1 MNNNNINPRKL
12 ISNRLRD
19 VSSTR
24 HASRLAE
31 CTTIESS
38 LCSTTNISSNTNEE
52 DDGIHPLAKLANKRS
67 YNPQPSLD
75 DGITGGGSSISC
87 SNHFSGM
94 NTTLSILERVAP
106 HSIVVPENSAIASL
120 DNDMNNNKA
129 QKEQRVAV
137 WNAITTLSTL
147 CDEVNEL
154 EISFREGILPSIVLF
169 SAEDYSDGEFN
180 SGRKSTSK
188 KDILDEQLQSKRESN
203 LLSNIG
209 KFMPTLQLACNG
221 SNRLK
226 RLVMNMVMQLG
237 GVQTPC
243 VVPVHDD
250 NDNEQGIR
258 QGSEEEILSESA
270 SNSGAGGTSSNP
282 NAGSHVNNTRNN
294 QREELQPP
302 VFGQG
307 VPMFRLGKAICTALR
322 LLISI
327 DTAISSNTDLLEA
340 WGMYK
345 DVVMEWST
353 QKHNETTTPTEEEEE
368 FESFER
374 MMIQLDYNLLSC
386 RSFINAIEQN
396 FDPTNRF
403 HNANFPLYDEIKS
416 ILATLYGQYCER
428 INTELETS
436 ERVDCIG
443 VYGMYILY
451 RHLLPPNVIPD
462 VKLHK
467 SLWSVFPAMYP
478 IMEIYGP
485 NCYFIPREFMM
496 KYGSYKGVKGCSAD
510 IPEIRSGVAS
520 MVLKWDGSFKVRV
533 NKIRVGA
540 LGWLARA
547 DSELSPNV
555 PQPRTTI
562 NVDADEEDVEDDMI
576 TSSLESIEAT
586 TSCILRGIQI
596 LHSASILLR
605 SHLMSHRALG
615 LAYDPNHISC
625 LISLIKVIKS
635 IEKLLKVRRR
645 TAVVSF
651 QRCTLKMIAQNILK
665 RFDKVRS
672 FVDQC
677 SSSIDFT
684 SDSDR
689 SRSITRVTACL
700 TALEGVLKGTSSFS
714 PIRRQVSIFV
724 IQTCY

>member
-1 MNNNNINPRKL
+1 MNINPTKL
-12 ISNRLRD
+12 ISNRLRE
-19 VSSTR
+19 VSSTQ

-38 LCSTTNISSNTNEE
+38 LYSTTYTATSTNSEEE

-67 YNPQPSLD
+67 YNPQPPLD

-94 NTTLSILERVAP
+94 NTTLCILERVAP

-120 DNDMNNNKA
+120 DNDMNNNEA
-129 QKEQRVAV
+129 QREQRVAV

-147 CDEVNEL
+147 CDEINEL
-154 EISFREGILPSIVLF
+154 ELSFREGILPSIVLF
-169 SAEDYSDGEFN
+169 SADDNADGEYN
-180 SGRKSTSK
+180 NGRKSTSK
-188 KDILDEQLQSKRESN
+188 KDILDEQIQSQRESN

-209 KFMPTLQLACNG
+209 KFIPTLQLACNG
-221 SNRLK
+221 TNRLK

-250 NDNEQGIR
+250 EQGIR
-258 QGSEEEILSESA
+258 QGSEENMSESA

-282 NAGSHVNNTRNN
+282 NAGSHVNNTRDN

-302 VFGQG
+302 IFGQG

-353 QKHNETTTPTEEEEE
+353 QKHNDTTPTEEQEE

-403 HNANFPLYDEIKS
+403 HNANFPLYEEIKS

-436 ERVDCIG
+436 ERLDCIG

-451 RHLLPPNVIPD
+451 RHLLPPNVVPD

-467 SLWSVFPAMYP
+467 SLWSVFPAMCP

-496 KYGSYKGVKGCSAD
+496 EYGSYKGVKGCSAD
-510 IPEIRSGVAS
+510 IPEIRNGVAS

-533 NKIRVGA
+533 NKIRTSA

-555 PQPRTTI
+555 PRPSATI
-562 NVDADEEDVEDDMI
+562 SEDADEEDVEDATI
-576 TSSLESIEAT
+576 ASSLESIEAT

-615 LAYDPNHISC
+615 LAYDPAHISC

-651 QRCTLKMIAQNILK
+651 QRSTLKMIAQNILK

-714 PIRRQVSIFV
+714 PIRR
-724 IQTCY
+724 

>member
-1 MNNNNINPRKL
+1 MNNNKYPTKL
-12 ISNRLRD
+12 ISNRLRE
-19 VSSTR
+19 VSTTQ

-38 LCSTTNISSNTNEE
+38 LCSTTCNEE

-67 YNPQPSLD
+67 YNPQPPLD

-120 DNDMNNNKA
+120 DNDVNKE

-137 WNAITTLSTL
+137 WNAITTLSTI
-147 CDEVNEL
+147 CDEINEL
-154 EISFREGILPSIVLF
+154 EISFREGVLPSIVLF
-169 SAEDYSDGEFN
+169 SADDNSSEGEYN
-180 SGRKSTSK
+180 NGRKSTSK
-188 KDILDEQLQSKRESN
+188 KNILDEQIQSQRESN

-209 KFMPTLQLACNG
+209 KFLPTLQLACNG
-221 SNRLK
+221 TNRLK

-243 VVPVHDD
+243 VFPVHDD
-250 NDNEQGIR
+250 EQGRQEGVR
-258 QGSEEEILSESA
+258 QGSEENMSESA
-270 SNSGAGGTSSNP
+270 SNSGVGATSSNP
-282 NAGSHVNNTRNN
+282 NAGSSNINTRNN
-294 QREELQPP
+294 QREELQPA

-353 QKHNETTTPTEEEEE
+353 QKHNDTTTPTEEQEE

-428 INTELETS
+428 INTELETT
-436 ERVDCIG
+436 ERLDCIG

-451 RHLLPPNVIPD
+451 RHLLPSHAVPD
-462 VKLHK
+462 AKLHK
-467 SLWSVFPAMYP
+467 SLWSVFPAMCP

-485 NCYFIPREFMM
+485 NCCFIPREFMM

-510 IPEIRSGVAS
+510 IPEIRNGVAT
-520 MVLKWDGSFKVRV
+520 MVIKWDGSFRARV
-533 NKIRVGA
+533 YKIRVGA

-547 DSELSPNV
+547 DSELSPKV
-555 PQPRTTI
+555 PQPRTV
-562 NVDADEEDVEDDMI
+562 NEDADEDDVEDDMI

-615 LAYDPNHISC
+615 LAYDPAHISC

-651 QRCTLKMIAQNILK
+651 QRSTLKMIAQNILK

-700 TALEGVLKGTSSFS
+700 TALEGALKGTSSFS
-714 PIRRQVSIFV
+714 PIRR
-724 IQTCY
+724 